1 MRESRGLVATI
12 ALATLACS
20 PAAKERQAEAP
31 AKTDDA
37 LALTLENIYRR
48 GRSGASNPAIS
59 PDGTWVTFTA
69 RTPQGQGI
77 HRLSLKADASGIP
90 QLWTDGSDAVWAPDS
105 RSIVLIRGDR
115 LFRIGVDET
124 EAKALTEPIKGLRAP
139 VVSPDGGTIAFYS
152 TASGHQDIWLAPAA
166 GGAPR
171 QLTRESMSDD
181 DGRFSAAWSPDGTTI
196 AYVSNKADY
205 WADDLWVVNVATG
218 TARQLSHG
226 VTAVGPAPL
235 WSPRGDKVAVFGD
248 SKKDYWYIDLTDIF
262 LIDVKTGAETKVEMP
277 VHVTANN
284 QRAIWS
290 ADGERFFFVYQERGE
305 HHLWS
310 VPATSGVATRVSHL
324 GGVMGRLDAT
334 RATDAFVFARSS
346 ELEGS
351 EIYYLP
357 AIGGPERRL
366 TNLAPKWQGLREPI
380 EVSFRSFDGLYV
392 QGFLYRPAGI
402 DDGRRCPALVEVHGG
417 GSNSYTRSQNLIEQ
431 YLASKGFV
439 VLAINYRGGSG
450 FGRAFQD
457 LGVND
462 WANGQA
468 LDPGAAADYLRTLSY
483 VNGKVGIYGGSYG
496 GTQSMAAITRTPK
509 KFDAA
514 VPMRGIYS
522 QSLTFKERDRLGQIF
537 VKTGHGGLPSERPE
551 IYAKSNTLD
560 RLAAIETPLLIAH
573 GERDDR
579 APFKNFELAVAEL
592 KRLGKNFESKSYPGE
607 GHGFRNPDNS
617 IDMYQRLE
625 AFFVKH
631 LGSCGR

>member
-1 MRESRGLVATI
+1 MREWRGLIASI
-12 ALATLACS
+12 ALVTLVCS
-20 PAAKERQAEAP
+20 SAAKERQAEAP

-48 GRSGASNPAIS
+48 GRSGANNPAIS

-77 HRLSLKADASGIP
+77 HRLSLKADASRNP
-90 QLWTDGSDAVWAPDS
+90 QLWTQGSDAVWAPDS
-105 RSIVLIRGDR
+105 RSIVVVRGDR
-115 LFRIGVDET
+115 LFRIGVDES
-124 EAKALTEPIKGLRAP
+124 EAKAITEPVKGLRAP
-139 VVSPDGGTIAFYS
+139 VFSPDGGTIAFYS
-152 TASGHQDIWLAPAA
+152 TASGHQDVWLVPAA
-166 GGAPR
+166 GGVPR
-171 QLTRESMSDD
+171 QLTRESMSQD
-181 DGRFSAAWSPDGTTI
+181 DGRFSPAWSPDGTTI
-196 AYVSNKADY
+196 AFVSNKADY

-218 TARQLSHG
+218 SARQLSRG
-226 VTAVGPAPL
+226 ITAVGPAPL
-235 WSPRGDKVAVFGD
+235 WSPRGDKIAILGD

-262 LIDVKTGAETKVEMP
+262 LIDVKTGAETKVAMP
-277 VHVTANN
+277 VYVTANN
-284 QRAIWS
+284 QTAIWS
-290 ADGERFFFVYQERGE
+290 ADGARFYFMYQERGE
-305 HHLWS
+305 YYLWS
-310 VPATSGVATRVSHL
+310 VPATGGVATRVSHL
-324 GGVMGRLDAT
+324 GGVMGGLDAT
-334 RATDAFVFARSS
+334 RATDAFVFTRSS

-351 EIYYLP
+351 DIYYLP

-392 QGFLYRPAGI
+392 QGFLYRPAAI
-402 DDGRRCPALVEVHGG
+402 DEGQRCPALVEVHGG
-417 GSNSYTRSQNLIEQ
+417 GSNSYTRSQNLLEQ

-468 LDPGAAADYLRTLSY
+468 LDPGAAADYLRTLPY

-496 GTQSMAAITRTPK
+496 GTQSMAAISRTPK

-522 QSLTFKERDRLGQIF
+522 QGMTFKERDRLGQIF
-537 VKTGHGGLPSERPE
+537 VKTGHGGLPEERPE

-560 RLAAIETPLLIAH
+560 RIASIETPLLMMH
-573 GERDDR
+573 GEADDR
-579 APFKNFELAVAEL
+579 APFKNFELAAAEL
-592 KRLGKNFESKSYPGE
+592 KRLGKTFESKSYPGE

-617 IDMYQRLE
+617 IDMHQRLE
-625 AFFVKH
+625 AFFVKY